1 MRKGT
6 PVTIDIGLHNG
17 PLILHSDK
25 LLGLRTTP
33 SVVVTLHQLTNQFV
47 LRVEIVERGGFVHFA
62 KRLPH

>member
-1 MRKGT
+1 MRKGA

-17 PLILHSDK
+17 PLILHSDE

-33 SVVVTLHQLTNQFV
+33 SVVVTLHQLTNQLV